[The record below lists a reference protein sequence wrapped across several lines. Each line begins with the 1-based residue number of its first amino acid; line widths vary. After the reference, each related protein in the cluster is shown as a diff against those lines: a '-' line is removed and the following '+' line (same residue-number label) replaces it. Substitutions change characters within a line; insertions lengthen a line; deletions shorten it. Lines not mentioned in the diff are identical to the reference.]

1 MKWNCQGSKFNLIL
15 WIGNVYTKKWK
26 KGRNFMKEKVK
37 RSKIGWYLLSLS
49 IGAILGIAVFNKIG
63 WIF

>member
-1 MKWNCQGSKFNLIL
+1 MEKETMKNSKL
-15 WIGNVYTKKWK
+15 
-26 KGRNFMKEKVK
+26 
-37 RSKIGWYLLSLS
+37 GWYLLCLS

>member
-1 MKWNCQGSKFNLIL
+1 
-15 WIGNVYTKKWK
+15 
-26 KGRNFMKEKVK
+26 MKEKVK
-37 RSKIGWYLLSLS
+37 SSKIGWYLLSLS